1 MLFTWK
7 WTLETIPLNNERL
20 SLVKTKLP
28 IKTST
33 PITNLHELIRN
44 EFQILYVRKLK
55 ENGVNVSEV
64 LYNFPPDILNTTFFR
79 LLRTIKRYYNNRW
92 SFWAAILIRS
102 SLAVW
107 RRGGGEYLTKVLYGR
122 FRLKVQPLTLLYT
135 IFDRKDPFRLRSID
149 KCYPFHPHSLEIWT
163 PFLTAV
169 NALSL
174 KHELITKLESFMD
187 FFTSIKRICRPFRAF
202 LQTEMTDFPTL
213 LSVASTSD
221 SLPYHI
227 PEA

>member
-1 MLFTWK
+1 ML
-7 WTLETIPLNNERL
+7 PLSATKFE
-20 SLVKTKLP
+20 SL
-28 IKTST
+28 
-33 PITNLHELIRN
+33 
-44 EFQILYVRKLK
+44 
-55 ENGVNVSEV
+55 
-64 LYNFPPDILNTTFFR
+64 
-79 LLRTIKRYYNNRW
+79 
-92 SFWAAILIRS
+92 
-102 SLAVW
+102 
-107 RRGGGEYLTKVLYGR
+107 
-122 FRLKVQPLTLLYT
+122 
-135 IFDRKDPFRLRSID
+135 
-149 KCYPFHPHSLEIWT
+149 
-163 PFLTAV
+163 LTAV

>member
-1 MLFTWK
+1 MVFLARGGR
-7 WTLETIPLNNERL
+7 IP
-20 SLVKTKLP
+20 
-28 IKTST
+28 T
-33 PITNLHELIRN
+33 PVICRVPPGFLGSNFDQVITR
-44 EFQILYVRKLK
+44 
-55 ENGVNVSEV
+55 G
-64 LYNFPPDILNTTFFR
+64 
-79 LLRTIKRYYNNRW
+79 
-92 SFWAAILIRS
+92 
-102 SLAVW
+102 
-107 RRGGGEYLTKVLYGR
+107 RGGGGILPKFYAGR
-122 FRLKVQPLTLLYT
+122 FRPEVQSLTLLYT
-135 IFDRKDPFRLRSID
+135 IFERKGPLSFTVYWQMLPLSP
-149 KCYPFHPHSLEIWT
+149 KKFEPLLS
-163 PFLTAV
+163 AV

>member
-1 MLFTWK
+1 M
-7 WTLETIPLNNERL
+7 
-20 SLVKTKLP
+20 
-28 IKTST
+28 
-33 PITNLHELIRN
+33 
-44 EFQILYVRKLK
+44 YRKFIHI
-55 ENGVNVSEV
+55 
-64 LYNFPPDILNTTFFR
+64 FPSDILSVTFFR
-79 LLRTIKRYYNNRW
+79 LLLTIKRYYKNRW
-92 SFWAAILIRS
+92 SFWPRGGRIPTPVICRVPPGFLDSNFDQVITRG
-102 SLAVW
+102 
-107 RRGGGEYLTKVLYGR
+107 RRGGGNVTKVLCG
-122 FRLKVQPLTLLYT
+122 KIPLRGPIPGPFIYHFPLSLTVYWQMLPLSPKKFEPLL
-135 IFDRKDPFRLRSID
+135 S
-149 KCYPFHPHSLEIWT
+149 
-163 PFLTAV
+163 AV

>member
-1 MLFTWK
+1 MVF
-7 WTLETIPLNNERL
+7 
-20 SLVKTKLP
+20 
-28 IKTST
+28 
-33 PITNLHELIRN
+33 
-44 EFQILYVRKLK
+44 
-55 ENGVNVSEV
+55 
-64 LYNFPPDILNTTFFR
+64 
-79 LLRTIKRYYNNRW
+79 
-92 SFWAAILIRS
+92 
-102 SLAVW
+102 LA
-107 RRGGGEYLTKVLYGR
+107 RGGTHPHPCHMQSPPGLFGQQFWSGHHSRWGGILPKFYAGR
-122 FRLKVQPLTLLYT
+122 FRPEVQSLTLLYT
-135 IFDRKDPFRLRSID
+135 IFERKGPLSFTVYWQMSPLSP
-149 KCYPFHPHSLEIWT
+149 KKFEPLLS
-163 PFLTAV
+163 AV

>member
-1 MLFTWK
+1 MVFLARGGH
-7 WTLETIPLNNERL
+7 IP
-20 SLVKTKLP
+20 
-28 IKTST
+28 T
-33 PITNLHELIRN
+33 PVICR
-44 EFQILYVRKLK
+44 V
-55 ENGVNVSEV
+55 
-64 LYNFPPDILNTTFFR
+64 PPDFLGSNFDQVITRGKGEGGWGILPKFYAR
-79 LLRTIKRYYNNRW
+79 
-92 SFWAAILIRS
+92 
-102 SLAVW
+102 
-107 RRGGGEYLTKVLYGR
+107 R
-122 FRLKVQPLTLLYT
+122 FRPEVQPLTLLYT
-135 IFDRKDPFRLRSID
+135 IFERKGPL
-149 KCYPFHPHSLEIWT
+149 SLTVYWRMLPLSPKKFE
-163 PFLTAV
+163 PLLPAV

>member
-1 MLFTWK
+1 MQLVSFYYLMLFTWK

-107 RRGGGEYLTKVLYGR
+107 RRGGGGVSHQSFIREIPSKG
-122 FRLKVQPLTLLYT
+122 PTL
-135 IFDRKDPFRLRSID
+135 DPFI
-149 KCYPFHPHSLEIWT
+149 
-163 PFLTAV
+163 
-169 NALSL
+169 
-174 KHELITKLESFMD
+174 
-187 FFTSIKRICRPFRAF
+187 
-202 LQTEMTDFPTL
+202 
-213 LSVASTSD
+213 
-221 SLPYHI
+221 YHFW
-227 PEA
+227 